1 MIKTIN
7 AANKRM
13 QRMRKKGYTKG
24 DEYRKAQAAISRT
37 ENDNPFI
44 KDRTTLKASNKM
56 TSVELRKRYRTA
68 KQIVKKEELTVAY
81 VKKEISE
88 KKIKTFETEKG
99 IVIKNKRK
107 FFDLLNSTLYQMPY
121 NTILTLVT
129 GQQTKL
135 SVLLKFIEEHKDHFQ
150 IADMN
155 QIIVFISAAPYH
167 IIKPFMEYVEDN
179 AKQSELWSLLQE

>member
-1 MIKTIN
+1 MTKKEMIKTIN

-44 KDRTTLKASNKM
+44 KDRTTLKASSKM
-56 TSVELRKRYRTA
+56 TSAELKKRYRTA
-68 KQIVKKEELTVAY
+68 KQIVKKKELTIAY

-88 KKIKTFETEKG
+88 KKMKTFETEKG

-107 FFDLLNSTLYQMPY
+107 FFDLLNSDSFKRLSSASGWGSDQVLRSVREQINKGQNIDTLQK
-121 NTILTLVT
+121 
-129 GQQTKL
+129 KL
-135 SVLLKFIEEHKDHFQ
+135 DDYMKSSQKDGYYLDSFE
-150 IADMN
+150 
-155 QIIVFISAAPYH
+155 AA
-167 IIKPFMEYVEDN
+167 I
-179 AKQSELWSLLQE
+179 Q